1 MPDFPETDL
10 PLKRRS
16 KHRRVGE
23 NSTAASDENA
33 TQQSPSKSTE
43 LTCGKCTSTLFNSVE
58 EFELHAAKEHGGL
71 ARPKGQPQDFTGL
84 TTTHF
89 FSVGLFSVKVC
100 HPGKLMTSLLGSTV
114 LCCSSLPYLCLGRFK
129 SFFKLTWCPYPCLAH
144 CLQKFSDSRTLSGF
158 LY

>member
-1 MPDFPETDL
+1 MNCTTCSEYIFQGEHEAPEEILPDFPETEL

-100 HPGKLMTSLLGSTV
+100 LPGKLVTPHLGNTD
-114 LCCSSLPYLCLGRFK
+114 LCCSSLYFLI
-129 SFFKLTWCPYPCLAH
+129 SA
-144 CLQKFSDSRTLSGF
+144 SDALRAFLS
-158 LY
+158 